1 MNTKSEKENQNRP
14 VMVYSFLFLI
24 LSDCSE
30 RCLNMNNKLKI
41 GLLLLVAALITVSGV
56 AALPSY
62 APGSTNPAHRTA
74 AAPGCA
80 GSCHN
85 MPVFCAQCHLY
96 PYATPN
102 ATATPTATATPN
114 ATATPTA
121 TATPNA
127 TATPTATPV
136 VGVEIKNL
144 AFNPAQINI
153 SEGTTVIWTNNDSLA
168 HTVIS
173 DTNIFNSSDVS
184 PGQTFEFTFNET
196 GIFKYHCSI
205 HPEML
210 GG

>member
-1 MNTKSEKENQNRP
+1 
-14 VMVYSFLFLI
+14 
-24 LSDCSE
+24 
-30 RCLNMNNKLKI
+30 MNNKLKI

-121 TATPNA
+121 T
-127 TATPTATPV
+127 PV

-184 PGQTFEFTFNET
+184 PGQTFESVSYTHLRAHET
-196 GIFKYHCSI
+196 KANLVCR
-205 HPEML
+205 L
-210 GG
+210 LL